1 MYEQYSTHFVLPAPQ
16 RSGSNYKDRI
26 QTGLLE
32 SNKGGGDAEALLG
45 IEAVQ

>member
-1 MYEQYSTHFVLPAPQ
+1 MYRQYSTHFVSPAPR
-16 RSGSNYKDRI
+16 RSGSNYKHRI

-32 SNKGGGDAEALLG
+32 SNKGGGDAEVLLG